1 MDELFDDSIYES
13 ESLEGWVIA
22 KCDKWREHYNSNY
35 EEKFEE
41 YYDLWRGHFNPE
53 SRTRPSERCRD

>member
-35 EEKFEE
+35 ETKFNLTDS
-41 YYDLWRGHFNPE
+41 YPTTANYIVGGYV
-53 SRTRPSERCRD
+53 